1 MCFPE
6 TLRHGTDPDCRN
18 EIRGRPGRAGGDHCR
33 DGKWTTPLEDSL
45 AAHRRGVALIRHCQA
60 QLDSAEGQ
68 VRIIEDGQAREVD
81 RNFLE
86 RA

>member
-1 MCFPE
+1 MEP
-6 TLRHGTDPDCRN
+6 TP
-18 EIRGRPGRAGGDHCR
+18 IAGMKFEAALAELEATIAAMENG
-33 DGKWTTPLEDSL
+33 PLSLEDSL